1 MSNYTCLCFIDVCFP
16 FEYCFYPIWMQV
28 VGHHQWLTLFACV
41 FMWGPY
47 LIERL
52 CDLWDGTHSNF
63 GKDYDESD
71 RANNR
76 NWRMDVST
84 FLFLLGHTHN
94 LLRSVLHAVFAQQI
108 HSLTWQGNDLDLFGG
123 QR

>member
-1 MSNYTCLCFIDVCFP
+1 MCWKQNINLIKFCTI
-16 FEYCFYPIWMQV
+16 QV

-52 CDLWDGTHSNF
+52 CKLWDGTHNDF
-63 GKDYDESD
+63 RRDNEIDY
-71 RANNR
+71 R
-76 NWRMDVST
+76 NWRSDVST

-108 HSLTWQGNDLDLFGG
+108 HSLTWQGNELDLFGG

>member
-1 MSNYTCLCFIDVCFP
+1 
-16 FEYCFYPIWMQV
+16 
-28 VGHHQWLTLFACV
+28 
-41 FMWGPY
+41 MWGPY

-52 CDLWDGTHSNF
+52 TDLWDGTHSNF
-63 GKDYDESD
+63 GQDYGELLDKAND
-71 RANNR
+71 RI
-76 NWRMDVST
+76 WRLDVST

-108 HSLTWQGNDLDLFGG
+108 HSLTWQGNELDLFGG

>member
-1 MSNYTCLCFIDVCFP
+1 M
-16 FEYCFYPIWMQV
+16 

-52 CDLWDGTHSNF
+52 FDLWDGTYKNF
-63 GKDYDESD
+63 GEVHGKISEDSS
-71 RANNR
+71 NR
-76 NWRMDVST
+76 TWRLDVST

-123 QR
+123 QK

>member
-1 MSNYTCLCFIDVCFP
+1 MTIHIYNL
-16 FEYCFYPIWMQV
+16 QV

-52 CDLWDGTHSNF
+52 FDLWDGTHSNF
-63 GKDYDESD
+63 GEDHGEILINY
-71 RANNR
+71 R
-76 NWRMDVST
+76 NWRLDVST

-108 HSLTWQGNDLDLFGG
+108 HSLTWQGNDLDMFGG

>member
-1 MSNYTCLCFIDVCFP
+1 
-16 FEYCFYPIWMQV
+16 
-28 VGHHQWLTLFACV
+28 
-41 FMWGPY
+41 MWGPY

-52 CDLWDGTHSNF
+52 FDLWDGTYKNF
-63 GKDYDESD
+63 GEIHGKVSD
-71 RANNR
+71 DANNR
-76 NWRMDVST
+76 TWRLDVST

-123 QR
+123 HR